1 MRKTKLKIVLALLV
15 LISLMLTNTVY
26 AAGSFSVSAGGTMN
40 VSSSQSLTITTSGC
54 AGKFSVKSSNPAVVA
69 VSSSSVFVDG
79 SEKVGLTAKGAG
91 TATITVTAVDVL
103 DPSYNEVTGSKSVTI
118 TVKGNEN
125 TGGSTNTGGNT
136 GGNSGGNTGGTTS
149 SGNNTPAPKPSGT
162 TTKSNVATLKTLGI
176 NPNDFSGFKP
186 GKYNYSVTVGN
197 EVDKVTVYATTTHNK
212 ATWSVSGAN
221 VAGVSGKTVSLKE
234 GTNNIYINVKAEDG
248 TKAKY
253 TIAVTR
259 KSAEGEII
267 PNVIEDQ
274 EFEQVGI
281 TEALGLKSLEVEKFK
296 LNPEFATE
304 VYEYTITV
312 ENEELLSLEDLKNI
326 MKYEAN
332 FENALI
338 EVSSEKEDFEYG
350 ENLVYIIVKDAENEV
365 AKYTLKVILEEK
377 EEVLTIGAIEENTVT
392 EEKTSIPK
400 ERIISIISMSLLGV
414 ISVIIMIRYYMV
426 SQRLEIFENE
436 IDMKDFENT
445 KSTTTVKENVEVK
458 EETEESRSEKI
469 DKLTERATVEQ
480 ESGFEYRR
488 PNGRRKGGKHRER

>member
-136 GGNSGGNTGGTTS
+136 GGTTS
-149 SGNNTPAPKPSGT
+149 SGNNTPAPKPPST
-162 TTKSNVATLKTLGI
+162 TTKSNVATLKTVGI

-281 TEALGLKSLEVEKFK
+281 TEALGLKSLEVEKLN

-365 AKYTLKVILEEK
+365 AKYTLKVILEEE

-436 IDMKDFENT
+436 IDIKDFENT

-458 EETEESRSEKI
+458 EETEIETEESRSEKI
-469 DKLTERATVEQ
+469 DKLTEKAPVEQ
-480 ESGFEYRR
+480 ERGFEYRR
-488 PNGRRKGGKHRER
+488 PGGRRRKGGKHRER

>member
-1 MRKTKLKIVLALLV
+1 MKSLKKILFTTILFI
-15 LISLMLTNTVY
+15 LIFFIANEVY
-26 AAGSFSVSAGGTMN
+26 AT
-40 VSSSQSLTITTSGC
+40 TITASPSSATVGQPVKITVSVPNVNTIDLTATISGAGTSGTIRI
-54 AGKFSVKSSNPAVVA
+54 
-69 VSSSSVFVDG
+69 VDG
-79 SEKVGLTAKGAG
+79 SMTGEAKTFSKSATVTPTSEG
-91 TATITVTAVDVL
+91 TITVTISSSSNAVLNGKYV
-103 DPSYNEVTGSKSVTI
+103 NVAATKTISVT
-118 TVKGNEN
+118 KPAEN
-125 TGGSTNTGGNT
+125 PGSS
-136 GGNSGGNTGGTTS
+136 NSGGTTS

-162 TTKSNVATLKTLGI
+162 TTKSNVATLEKLRI
-176 NPNDFSGFKP
+176 NPNGFSGFKTE
-186 GKYNYSVTVGN
+186 KYNYSVTVGN

-281 TEALGLKSLEVEKFK
+281 TEALGLKSLEVEKFN
-296 LNPEFATE
+296 LNPEFAAE

-312 ENEELLSLEDLKNI
+312 ENEELLSLEDLKAI

-488 PNGRRKGGKHRER
+488 PNGRRRKGGKHRER

>member
-54 AGKFSVKSSNPAVVA
+54 AGKFSVKSSNPGVVS

-79 SEKVGLTAKGAG
+79 SEKVGLTAKGTG

-136 GGNSGGNTGGTTS
+136 GGTTS

-162 TTKSNVATLKTLGI
+162 TTKSNVATLKNLGI

-186 GKYNYSVTVGN
+186 EKYNYSVTVGN

-281 TEALGLKSLEVEKFK
+281 TEALGLKSLEVEKFN

-312 ENEELLSLEDLKNI
+312 ENEELLSLEDLKTI